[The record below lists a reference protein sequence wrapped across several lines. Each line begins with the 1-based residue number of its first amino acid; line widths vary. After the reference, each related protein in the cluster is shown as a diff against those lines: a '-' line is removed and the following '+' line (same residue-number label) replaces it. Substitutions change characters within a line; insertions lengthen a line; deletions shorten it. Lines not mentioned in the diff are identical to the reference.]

1 MTIQEYLSWAR
12 KYPDKLPTCAQYS
25 DLLYE
30 YHMANHITYDEARSI
45 VGLWTNKM
53 WAEWITNNK
62 LKG

>member
-1 MTIQEYLSWAR
+1 MTIQEYLRWAEEH
-12 KYPDKLPTCAQYS
+12 PNKLPTCSQYS

-53 WAEWITNNK
+53 WAEYLTKTNGK
-62 LKG
+62 I